1 MTGKRRPRPGEGR
14 PRLADGLAK
23 NRMFRAADEIY
34 LAAQLE
40 AARRGEPLAEA
51 LRRFLVDYAARRDL
65 REN

>member
-1 MTGKRRPRPGEGR
+1 MTAMERKDSLSRYVSEQL
-14 PRLADGLAK
+14 RLP
-23 NRMFRAADEIY
+23 
-34 LAAQLE
+34 AQLE

>member
-1 MTGKRRPRPGEGR
+1 
-14 PRLADGLAK
+14 
-23 NRMFRAADEIY
+23 MFRAADEIY
-34 LAAQLE
+34 LPAQLE